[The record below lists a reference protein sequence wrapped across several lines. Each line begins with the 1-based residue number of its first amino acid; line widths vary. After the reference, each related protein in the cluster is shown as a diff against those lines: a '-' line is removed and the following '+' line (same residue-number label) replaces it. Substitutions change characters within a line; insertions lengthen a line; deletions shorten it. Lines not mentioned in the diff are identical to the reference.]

1 MPLLFEV
8 FFFFI
13 VGAVSASL
21 TTDYYQQLIAQE
33 TAKSLTYEL
42 PKKNEEFKTGYEST
56 AINVKKKQVIWQLFH
71 SGF

>member
-1 MPLLFEV
+1 MPLLFI
-8 FFFFI
+8 FSFFI
-13 VGAVSASL
+13 VGTVSASL

-56 AINVKKKQVIWQLFH
+56 AVNGKRNK
-71 SGF
+71 